1 MREPR
6 PLRGGRALLF
16 DRLIDLDPNTPDES
30 EPYRVLDGPSLR
42 ESVRREISRLLN
54 TRCPVTVDRNG
65 SVIDYGVPD
74 FGHINAAS
82 ESDRNSLAATLARRL
97 AAYEPRL
104 HDVRLTVMRDL
115 LDPLGVVGS
124 IEGMLITE
132 WLSEPVSFPLSIHSR
147 TGKVDVAPASVAE
160 PTPRARP

>member
-16 DRLIDLDPNTPDES
+16 DRLIDLDPKTPHES
-30 EPYRVLDGPSLR
+30 KPYRALDGISLR
-42 ESVRREISRLLN
+42 DSVRREISRLLN
-54 TRCPVTVDRNG
+54 TRCPVTEDRNG

-74 FGHINAAS
+74 FGHTNAAS

-97 AAYEPRL
+97 AVYEPRL
-104 HDVRLTVMRDL
+104 RDIRLTVMQDP
-115 LDPLGVVGS
+115 LDPLGVMGS
-124 IEGMLITE
+124 IEGTLVTE

-147 TGKVDVAPASVAE
+147 TGKVDIAHSSIAAPTAASG
-160 PTPRARP
+160 